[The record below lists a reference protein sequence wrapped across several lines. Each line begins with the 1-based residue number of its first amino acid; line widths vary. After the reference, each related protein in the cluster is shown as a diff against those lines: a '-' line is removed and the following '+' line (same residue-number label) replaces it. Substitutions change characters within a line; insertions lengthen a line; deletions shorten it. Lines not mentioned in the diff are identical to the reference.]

1 MVSKA
6 RSTAS
11 IYSGTTVTVFD
22 DISGQFNGVTTAFT
36 LSVNGVPYSL
46 TDAYQV
52 QIFIGGARVFPYRAG
67 NSFIFFTDVNQF
79 TNGYT
84 VKGSTLTFAN
94 APSAGIPFNG
104 MLTTTG
110 PSTLGTVST
119 GTTFNGIAVAL
130 DD

>member
-22 DISGQFNGVTTAFT
+22 DISGQFNGINVAFT
-36 LSVNGVPYSL
+36 LSLNGVPQTV

-52 QIFIGGARVFPYRAG
+52 SIFIGGARIFPFRSVNLY
-67 NSFIFFTDVNQF
+67 IFFSEVTRFNY
-79 TNGYT
+79 GY
-84 VKGSTLTFAN
+84 KISGSTITFAN
-94 APSAGIPFNG
+94 APSRGIPFNG

-110 PSTLGTVST
+110 PSTLGTTSASSSFD
-119 GTTFNGIAVAL
+119 GLAVAL

>member
-11 IYSGTTVTVFD
+11 IYAGTTVTVFD
-22 DISGQFNGVTTAFT
+22 DISGQFDGVTETFNLT
-36 LSVNGVPYSL
+36 VNGSPVTL

-52 QIFIGGARVFPYRAG
+52 QIFIGGARIFPFRTAG
-67 NSFIFFTDVNQF
+67 GFIFLSEITQF
-79 TNGYT
+79 NYGYT
-84 VKGSTLTFAN
+84 ISGSTITFAN

-110 PSTLGTVST
+110 PSTIGTARSASSFDAMT
-119 GTTFNGIAVAL
+119 IIF
-130 DD
+130 D